1 MGDQTRHRLSRVDR
15 VEQQPLVAGRHRHRL
30 AHRLVEEAVAGGQHH
45 VGDVDVARIER
56 GRTFDHRRQCRG
68 HLRHPGALARGVG
81 AHADAEDRRPLA
93 ERPQADQQ
101 PGMGERAARGADHG
115 VEPGAGRL
123 LHNLFRGEHV
133 AEPAERRMAGVNPHI
148 RAVCDGFAGK
158 GFRVVAP
165 ALFDRVQRGIELEY
179 GEKGFK
185 VGVGLRQLI
194 PLDYSMMDL
203 AACVEHLGPAV
214 AVIGYCWGGTLA
226 WVAAQRLDIRASVGY
241 YGGGITGHLDADLYC
256 PVMLHFGGEDT
267 AITPGDI
274 LTILKAYPQMT
285 STRSKRLVMCVVTL
299 DVESGVWPR
308 P

>member
-1 MGDQTRHRLSRVDR
+1 M
-15 VEQQPLVAGRHRHRL
+15 
-30 AHRLVEEAVAGGQHH
+30 
-45 VGDVDVARIER
+45 
-56 GRTFDHRRQCRG
+56 
-68 HLRHPGALARGVG
+68 
-81 AHADAEDRRPLA
+81 
-93 ERPQADQQ
+93 
-101 PGMGERAARGADHG
+101 
-115 VEPGAGRL
+115 
-123 LHNLFRGEHV
+123 
-133 AEPAERRMAGVNPHI
+133 NPHI
-148 RAVCDGFAGK
+148 RAVCDGFAAK

-165 ALFDRVQRGIELEY
+165 ALFDRVQPGTELEY

-256 PVMLHFGGEDT
+256 PVMLHFGGEDA

-274 LTILKAYPQMT
+274 LTILKAYPQAKIHSYPGAGHGFNREPDADYT
-285 STRSKRLVMCVVTL
+285 GLALERTL
-299 DVESGVWPR
+299 DFLGK
-308 P
+308 

>member
-1 MGDQTRHRLSRVDR
+1 MRFVHQSIEYETRRQIK
-15 VEQQPLVAGRHRHRL
+15 EI
-30 AHRLVEEAVAGGQHH
+30 EGG
-45 VGDVDVARIER
+45 GDVASVPLQRE
-56 GRTFDHRRQCRG
+56 
-68 HLRHPGALARGVG
+68 PVG
-81 AHADAEDRRPLA
+81 ADNATA
-93 ERPQADQQ
+93 
-101 PGMGERAARGADHG
+101 PGLVVIQEI
-115 VEPGAGRL
+115 
-123 LHNLFRGEHV
+123 F
-133 AEPAERRMAGVNPHI
+133 GVNPHI

-274 LTILKAYPQMT
+274 LTILKAYPQAPWT
-285 STRSKRLVMCVVTL
+285 PPFLS
-299 DVESGVWPR
+299 WP
-308 P
+308 

>member
-1 MGDQTRHRLSRVDR
+1 MPDSPSPNTLTLTAED
-15 VEQQPLVAGRHRHRL
+15 
-30 AHRLVEEAVAGGQHH
+30 
-45 VGDVDVARIER
+45 
-56 GRTFDHRRQCRG
+56 G
-68 HLRHPGALARGVG
+68 HAFAAYSAEPKTSEPVG
-81 AHADAEDRRPLA
+81 ADNATA
-93 ERPQADQQ
+93 
-101 PGMGERAARGADHG
+101 PGLVVIQEI
-115 VEPGAGRL
+115 
-123 LHNLFRGEHV
+123 F
-133 AEPAERRMAGVNPHI
+133 GVNPHI

-185 VGVGLRQLI
+185 VGAGLRQLI

-267 AITPGDI
+267 AGSRSGQRPARSAACCLLFTASKSSSTASKISLWLFKKTVSRSCANRSTSPAGTRRALGAAPSCSTCARTAATAPSITSAWTGAI
-274 LTILKAYPQMT
+274 SA
-285 STRSKRLVMCVVTL
+285 SC
-299 DVESGVWPR
+299 
-308 P
+308 

>member
-1 MGDQTRHRLSRVDR
+1 MPDSPSPNTLTLTAEDG
-15 VEQQPLVAGRHRHRL
+15 
-30 AHRLVEEAVAGGQHH
+30 H
-45 VGDVDVARIER
+45 VFAAYSAEPK
-56 GRTFDHRRQCRG
+56 TSE
-68 HLRHPGALARGVG
+68 PVG
-81 AHADAEDRRPLA
+81 ADNATA
-93 ERPQADQQ
+93 
-101 PGMGERAARGADHG
+101 PGLVVIQEI
-115 VEPGAGRL
+115 
-123 LHNLFRGEHV
+123 F
-133 AEPAERRMAGVNPHI
+133 GVNPHI

-165 ALFDRVQRGIELEY
+165 ALFDRVQPGTELEY

-267 AITPGDI
+267 AITPGNI
-274 LTILKAYPQMT
+274 LTILKAYPQAKIHSYPGAGHGFNREPDADYT
-285 STRSKRLVMCVVTL
+285 GLALERTL
-299 DVESGVWPR
+299 DFLGK
-308 P
+308 